1 MSTYYLTS
9 QLPSL
14 DAIGENTPLP
24 ITEERFFELSER
36 FLGKKAC
43 DELRRLTLVPS
54 RDGQDSDSPVVAA
67 WNDGER
73 KLRLALSKVR
83 AERLRKHF
91 DVGDIILPIELIKVA
106 NTAVES
112 RDPLEA
118 EKYLNAYRLGFLE
131 TIRPMDSFSED
142 FIYYYGLKLML
153 ISRIKQFD
161 TEKGSSAYRNIYN
174 SVLNGD
180 GLEVK
185 Q

>member
-36 FLGKKAC
+36 FLGKKAWEEMC
-43 DELRRLTLVPS
+43 RLTLIPKREVEES
-54 RDGQDSDSPVVAA
+54 SSVLVKS

-83 AERLRKHF
+83 AARLKKQF
-91 DVGDIILPIELIKVA
+91 DAEDIILPTELIKVA
-106 NTAVES
+106 NTAVDMS
-112 RDPLEA
+112 DPLEA
-118 EKYLNAYRLGFLE
+118 EKYLNAYRLELLE
-131 TIRPMDSFSED
+131 SLRPMDTFSED
-142 FIYYYGLKLML
+142 YIFYYGLKLKL
-153 ISRIKQFD
+153 ITRLKQFD
-161 TEKGSSAYRNIYN
+161 TELGSSAYRNIYN